1 MTALKCNLILS
12 SQRLP
17 SGFAL
22 EKSLGPRGAKFPPLG
37 NLLGLGGFIFQY
49 IPPLGSVRIQY
60 CCTFSVGNNDED
72 DGGDVPWQREDIIY
86 IEAKY

>member
-1 MTALKCNLILS
+1 MSVLHQN
-12 SQRLP
+12 
-17 SGFAL
+17 SGVSKVSGL
-22 EKSLGPRGAKFPPLG
+22 GKSLGHQGWISQYLPR
-37 NLLGLGGFIFQY
+37 LGGA
-49 IPPLGSVRIQY
+49 RIH